1 MIHVFDGAEIDRRPD
16 LRDAMFR
23 DRAAQFVTRNRW
35 DISVD
40 AEGREI
46 DQYDDLGPTYIVC
59 ATGDRHLGSLR
70 LLPTTGRT
78 MLAEI
83 FPDIAPPD
91 LARTG
96 WVECT
101 RYCIAPGA
109 PRHISAALFLA
120 TLELGLQRGWHGSLG
135 VYDPRMMRIYARL
148 GTPGRMLAQRGTGRD
163 AVCVGEWL
171 FKPHLVDVLARRA
184 GDERMNEDA

>member
-1 MIHVFDGAEIDRRPD
+1 MIHIFDGDAIDARPA

-23 DRAAQFVTRNRW
+23 DRTAQFVHRNGW

-40 AEGREI
+40 DQGREI
-46 DQYDDLGPTYIVC
+46 DQYDPLGPTYIVC
-59 ATGDRHLGSLR
+59 AKGDRHLGSLR

-78 MLAEI
+78 MLAEV
-83 FPDIAPPD
+83 FAELAPANLGRP
-91 LARTG
+91 G

-109 PRHISAALFLA
+109 PRHVSAALFLA
-120 TLELGLQRGWHGSLG
+120 TLELGLKRGWHGSLG

-148 GTPGRMLAQRGTGRD
+148 GTPGRLVAQRGTGRD
-163 AVCVGEWL
+163 ALCVGEWR
-171 FKPHLVDVLARRA
+171 FEPQLVPILAPRA
-184 GDERMNEDA
+184 GGERIAEPA